1 MVLYGTIAQM
11 EERQVEALRV
21 EGSIPSCPTKAR
33 NGNLLFYELLL
44 GTYALR
50 EKRTDWQTESTAT
63 LMGVTN

>member
-1 MVLYGTIAQM
+1 
-11 EERQVEALRV
+11 
-21 EGSIPSCPTKAR
+21 
-33 NGNLLFYELLL
+33 LLFYELLL